1 MDKRY
6 EKILNLPYQKSA
18 ARQQMSL
25 YNRAAQFSPFASL
38 TGYEAII
45 DETARLT
52 DSRIEL
58 DENQKTLLDA
68 CLQELASMTN
78 QEITVTFFK
87 PDSNKQGGKYTEIT
101 GQFNSVCHY
110 KRMLSLTDGTSVP
123 LDDITAIVISDKAD
137 DKGIGHICRPDK
149 AVE

>member
-1 MDKRY
+1 
-6 EKILNLPYQKSA
+6 
-18 ARQQMSL
+18 
-25 YNRAAQFSPFASL
+25 
-38 TGYEAII
+38 
-45 DETARLT
+45 
-52 DSRIEL
+52 L